1 MKIRDVLAD
10 KGRQVVTVWPEKQLS
25 HIPRLFDE
33 RNIASVVVVD
43 HADNPV
49 GIVTDRDVLRAL
61 ARIGVSALERPVSE
75 AMESPPP
82 SCLPDDTVNQILRA
96 MTEKRV
102 RHVVVMHDRKMA
114 GIVSIG
120 DLVKFRLKDAEL
132 ENQVLR
138 DLALTRKAL
147 E

>member
-1 MKIRDVLAD
+1 
-10 KGRQVVTVWPEKQLS
+10 
-25 HIPRLFDE
+25 
-33 RNIASVVVVD
+33 VVVD
-43 HADNPV
+43 HAGNPL
-49 GIVTDRDVLRAL
+49 GIVTDRDVLRAM
-61 ARIGVSALERPVSE
+61 ARIGITALERPVSE

-82 SCLPDDTVNQILRA
+82 TCLPDDTVNQILRV
-96 MTEKRV
+96 MTERRV
-102 RHVVVMHDRKMA
+102 RHVVVMHERKMA

-138 DLALTRKAL
+138 DLALRRMAV